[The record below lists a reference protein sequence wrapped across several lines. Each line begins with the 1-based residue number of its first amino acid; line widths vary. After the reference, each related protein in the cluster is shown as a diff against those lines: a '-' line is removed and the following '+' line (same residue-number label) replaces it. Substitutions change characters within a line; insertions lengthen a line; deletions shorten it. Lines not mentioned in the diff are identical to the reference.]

1 MQAPQLNAVKDLV
14 NKEGTDLEKNKY
26 KLAAQVVQKCGGDVN
41 CYVKVLDDPI
51 PSSPPTAAETA
62 VKASWMA
69 AEYGA
74 GNAGVRAA
82 LVDRVE
88 KVQQPGAR
96 LALAEAIDYLAPQ
109 GDPGAADKLDKL
121 VDADR
126 SKGDKSLLMGD
137 DVVVKVAQRLRARAL
152 P

>member
-1 MQAPQLNAVKDLV
+1 
-14 NKEGTDLEKNKY
+14 
-26 KLAAQVVQKCGGDVN
+26 
-41 CYVKVLDDPI
+41 
-51 PSSPPTAAETA
+51 
-62 VKASWMA
+62 MA

-74 GNAGVRAA
+74 GNAGVRSA
-82 LVDRVE
+82 LVDKVE

-96 LALAEAIDYLAPQ
+96 LALAEAIDFLAPQ

-126 SKGDKSLLMGD
+126 ATGDKNLLMGD
-137 DVVVKVAQRLRARAL
+137 DVVVKVAQRLRARAM